1 MFVLSEQQVSFI
13 LDDIRRNG
21 IELEELQLN
30 LLDHI
35 CCVIENEM
43 SPEQDFDEFYRI
55 VITRFYKRELR
66 EIQEETELVLTF
78 KHYYTMKK
86 VMLLSGT
93 FAAIG
98 IIIGSFFKVM
108 HWPGAAVLFVLS
120 IFILSFIFLPILF
133 LIKAKEVKEKREK
146 ITLGIATLFGILVSI
161 SSLFKVM
168 HWPGATIM
176 WLISLGILIF
186 IFLPI
191 YFFGGIKN
199 SETKMNTIVTSVLIL
214 FAGGLLFLLTS
225 LRPSQQIHYLFASSI
240 QGIDKAY
247 AFASKQNELKYASLS
262 TDSTKSQADLSELK
276 NSCNSLC
283 SKIEAAKKQI
293 IDFASFGQ
301 NPKPNL
307 EMLLSENAGNFN
319 LPMSFLFT
327 NNDQP
332 KPIMK
337 ALKSDVKILNILLKE
352 KFHKENLLL
361 LNISDIDRYGNPKE
375 GKISWENAKFCRV
388 PFELVLI
395 NFNQLELDV
404 RLMEASCL

>member
-108 HWPGAAVLFVLS
+108 HWPGASAIFLLAV
-120 IFILSFIFLPILF
+120 FILSFIFLPILF

-146 ITLGIATLFGILVSI
+146 ITLGIAKHF
-161 SSLFKVM
+161 
-168 HWPGATIM
+168 
-176 WLISLGILIF
+176 LII
-186 IFLPI
+186 
-191 YFFGGIKN
+191 
-199 SETKMNTIVTSVLIL
+199 
-214 FAGGLLFLLTS
+214 
-225 LRPSQQIHYLFASSI
+225 
-240 QGIDKAY
+240 
-247 AFASKQNELKYASLS
+247 
-262 TDSTKSQADLSELK
+262 
-276 NSCNSLC
+276 
-283 SKIEAAKKQI
+283 
-293 IDFASFGQ
+293 
-301 NPKPNL
+301 
-307 EMLLSENAGNFN
+307 
-319 LPMSFLFT
+319 
-327 NNDQP
+327 
-332 KPIMK
+332 
-337 ALKSDVKILNILLKE
+337 
-352 KFHKENLLL
+352 
-361 LNISDIDRYGNPKE
+361 
-375 GKISWENAKFCRV
+375 
-388 PFELVLI
+388 
-395 NFNQLELDV
+395 
-404 RLMEASCL
+404 